1 MKLHDLPGKI
11 DRLEGFD
18 DLLMALKASHGQMKV
33 VGLAGAAKAL
43 FFARIFQREQL
54 RALVVVSQTEHAQNL
69 FDDLIA
75 FGIPEQLIYQLPST
89 ESPRLT
95 GETTDFRT
103 IGERIMALSALAS
116 GSPCIVIGTG
126 ESVFQRT
133 GPPNEMVEDSF
144 FLSRGESIHLEE
156 ILKKLVEI
164 GYEADTTV
172 SRPGQFSR
180 RGGIIDIFPSS
191 AEQPIRMDLFG
202 DEIESLRYFDVS
214 SQRSTKECDQIYISP
229 AREVR
234 LNTARVIN
242 AIQTIRTLLNSRLR
256 QLAASRDRPAFD
268 TLSSRIEDDL
278 SLLQNGVYFNALE
291 EYLPYLA
298 PENTCALDY
307 LLYHPNDVAP
317 EDIPS
322 LVIVDEPGQIGLHC
336 KRTGE
341 EIAESRDRRYSRGE
355 LLQGSDY
362 IYRSPNGLE
371 RIAQEFSSLTHSLF
385 PHKEDH
391 FIPKKTISLSTAPME
406 SWRSRLNYFADEIQI
421 WTGNGAEC
429 LLISD
434 QPQRLREICNEL
446 HLPLLDASE
455 QDGYSANLQTNGV
468 KIIEGR
474 LREGFKFADIG
485 LFIATDAELFG
496 SARAVPIHR
505 RATGGIPVST
515 ILDLRTGDYV
525 VHVQH
530 GIGKYRGLVKRDI
543 DGAAR
548 DFLHIEYLG
557 GSLYVPADQI
567 DRVQRFIG
575 GDGAPPAINKIGG
588 NEWQRTTRR
597 VREQARIMARDLIQ
611 LYAARQAAERP
622 TLTEDSLW
630 QIEMEEA
637 FPYEETPGQLRAI
650 LDVKSDLASNRPMDR
665 LVCGDVGFGKTE
677 VAIRAA
683 FKMADAGK
691 QVAVLCPTTV
701 LAAQHHTTF
710 TERLA
715 AYPLSI
721 ELLSRFRN
729 RSQIKETLDRI
740 KSGNCEIVIGT
751 HRLLSKDVEFHNLG
765 MIIVDEEQRFGVA
778 HKERLKQL
786 RASVDVLTLTATP
799 IPRTLSMALSGL
811 RDMSVI
817 EDPPGGRMPI
827 TTFVREYDEEMIRD
841 AISRELERDGQVY
854 FVHNRVESI
863 EYVAE
868 RIRKLAPNARV
879 RVGHGQMSE
888 DELEQIMFDFYH
900 RKFDILVCTTIIEN
914 GLDVANANTLI
925 IDRADHMGLAQLY
938 QIRGRVGRSSRQAYA
953 YLLYRRN
960 KQLSEDAERRLMA
973 IREFTALGSGFQVA
987 MRDLEIRGA
996 GNLLGAEQSGAMV
1009 TVGFD
1014 LYCQLLAEAVAEL
1027 KGEEPQDETL
1037 PPVDIPVTAHI
1048 PESYIPNEAERIYF
1062 YKKMASVTSLQ
1073 AIEELREELED
1084 RYGDPPQPVWKALAI
1099 LRLRLRCRAI
1109 GIAAIRG
1116 ERKEITIRFGS
1127 HVRLTPDAIRLLSY
1141 MFKKH
1146 RFTGD
1151 SVIITL
1157 STPKVMEEVEE
1168 MMDVLEKAL
1177 KEGPSINPALPL
1189 KNK

>member
-1 MKLHDLPGKI
+1 
-11 DRLEGFD
+11 
-18 DLLMALKASHGQMKV
+18 
-33 VGLAGAAKAL
+33 
-43 FFARIFQREQL
+43 
-54 RALVVVSQTEHAQNL
+54 
-69 FDDLIA
+69 
-75 FGIPEQLIYQLPST
+75 
-89 ESPRLT
+89 
-95 GETTDFRT
+95 
-103 IGERIMALSALAS
+103 
-116 GSPCIVIGTG
+116 
-126 ESVFQRT
+126 
-133 GPPNEMVEDSF
+133 
-144 FLSRGESIHLEE
+144 
-156 ILKKLVEI
+156 
-164 GYEADTTV
+164 
-172 SRPGQFSR
+172 
-180 RGGIIDIFPSS
+180 
-191 AEQPIRMDLFG
+191 
-202 DEIESLRYFDVS
+202 
-214 SQRSTKECDQIYISP
+214 
-229 AREVR
+229 
-234 LNTARVIN
+234 
-242 AIQTIRTLLNSRLR
+242 
-256 QLAASRDRPAFD
+256 
-268 TLSSRIEDDL
+268 
-278 SLLQNGVYFNALE
+278 
-291 EYLPYLA
+291 
-298 PENTCALDY
+298 
-307 LLYHPNDVAP
+307 
-317 EDIPS
+317 
-322 LVIVDEPGQIGLHC
+322 
-336 KRTGE
+336 
-341 EIAESRDRRYSRGE
+341 
-355 LLQGSDY
+355 
-362 IYRSPNGLE
+362 
-371 RIAQEFSSLTHSLF
+371 
-385 PHKEDH
+385 
-391 FIPKKTISLSTAPME
+391 
-406 SWRSRLNYFADEIQI
+406 
-421 WTGNGAEC
+421 
-429 LLISD
+429 
-434 QPQRLREICNEL
+434 
-446 HLPLLDASE
+446 
-455 QDGYSANLQTNGV
+455 
-468 KIIEGR
+468 
-474 LREGFKFADIG
+474 
-485 LFIATDAELFG
+485 
-496 SARAVPIHR
+496 
-505 RATGGIPVST
+505 
-515 ILDLRTGDYV
+515 
-525 VHVQH
+525 
-530 GIGKYRGLVKRDI
+530 
-543 DGAAR
+543 
-548 DFLHIEYLG
+548 
-557 GSLYVPADQI
+557 
-567 DRVQRFIG
+567 
-575 GDGAPPAINKIGG
+575 
-588 NEWQRTTRR
+588 
-597 VREQARIMARDLIQ
+597 
-611 LYAARQAAERP
+611 
-622 TLTEDSLW
+622 
-630 QIEMEEA
+630 
-637 FPYEETPGQLRAI
+637 
-650 LDVKSDLASNRPMDR
+650 MDR

-1099 LRLRLRCRAI
+1099 LRLRLKR
-1109 GIAAIRG
+1109 
-1116 ERKEITIRFGS
+1116 
-1127 HVRLTPDAIRLLSY
+1127 
-1141 MFKKH
+1141 
-1146 RFTGD
+1146 
-1151 SVIITL
+1151 
-1157 STPKVMEEVEE
+1157 
-1168 MMDVLEKAL
+1168 
-1177 KEGPSINPALPL
+1177 
-1189 KNK
+1189 